1 QNGESEG
8 KTLLD
13 AMRDGKFDGMQHFD
27 GVIKEMIEQKILTL
41 EDGLAFATNQNNLLL
56 ELKGVSGKDDFVH
69 DEPGR
74 PGTATTTAPPRPQRS
89 SSMFD
94 LVEK

>member
-1 QNGESEG
+1 
-8 KTLLD
+8 
-13 AMRDGKFDGMQHFD
+13 MRDGKFDGMQHFD
-27 GVIKEMIEQKILTL
+27 GVIKEMIEQKIVTL

-56 ELKGVSGKDDFVH
+56 ELKGVSGKEDFMHDDA
-69 DEPGR
+69 GR
-74 PGTATTTAPPRPQRS
+74 PPASVAAPPRPQRS